1 MNIGYTPSQLTENDV
16 ILEKLNSIIEYLS
29 DHPSY
34 QVYAYNGGFISG
46 TLTYEIANVLNSAN
60 INVADVVVFNNG
72 YYGIISEITETE
84 FTLTAGISLI
94 GPQGAK
100 GDKGDKGD
108 YGTGIFMYLKPIK
121 QDLYQID
128 MGYVAKVS
136 GRELQNGDILFSLYD
151 ATLGNI
157 AWVIEVDGELRM
169 QYVASLKGPQGP
181 AGPQGP
187 VGPQG
192 PSGVLGEWQTAT
204 MDTELADGT
213 YLIKMNIYDIEC
225 TQIVTLASGSSG
237 EFITLVST
245 HSNEAGNE
253 TNFAFYTFSFANKKL
268 SPSYKATQLMQYD
281 TGNMQLLVMSD
292 TWSAG
297 YQYILMK

>member
-1 MNIGYTPSQLTENDV
+1 MANKTYKMTVS
-16 ILEKLNSIIEYLS
+16 LS
-29 DHPSY
+29 DGST
-34 QVYAYNGGFISG
+34 VDAG
-46 TLTYEIANVLNSAN
+46 TF
-60 INVADVVVFNNG
+60 VAPQ
-72 YYGIISEITETE
+72 
-84 FTLTAGISLI
+84 
-94 GPQGAK
+94 GPQGPQ
-100 GDKGDKGD
+100 
-108 YGTGIFMYLKPIK
+108 GI
-121 QDLYQID
+121 Q
-128 MGYVAKVS
+128 
-136 GRELQNGDILFSLYD
+136 
-151 ATLGNI
+151 
-157 AWVIEVDGELRM
+157 GEI
-169 QYVASLKGPQGP
+169 GPQGP

-225 TQIVTLASGSSG
+225 TQIVTLASGASG